1 LTSADLHGSF
11 EFGNSDLGS
20 MISGFWF
27 RAEGCVRDMTSA
39 DLQDGERV
47 SDFRFRVHGFGFR
60 VRLASEMVR
69 GQGDLC

>member
-1 LTSADLHGSF
+1 
-11 EFGNSDLGS
+11 

-27 RAEGCVRDMTSA
+27 RAEVCVRDMTSA